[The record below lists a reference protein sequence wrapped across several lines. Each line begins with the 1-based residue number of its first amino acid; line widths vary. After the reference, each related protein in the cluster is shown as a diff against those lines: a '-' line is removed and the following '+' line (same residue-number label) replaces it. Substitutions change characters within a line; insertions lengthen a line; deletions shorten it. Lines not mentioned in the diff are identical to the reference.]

1 MKRLFRILILLSIFI
16 LAGCSLIKSD
26 QSENAAQ
33 DPLAGTAW
41 VLVKL
46 NGELPAEGTVLTLS
60 FTDGNL
66 GGSAGCNSFGGAY
79 QVSGSQLTTGEIAST
94 LMACMD
100 SGVMTQESLYLSL
113 LGAAQTFTLTDSE
126 LRISSLDGGEL
137 VFIRQE

>member
-1 MKRLFRILILLSIFI
+1 MKRFFQIFILLSILV

-26 QSENAAQ
+26 SSENAVE

-46 NGELPAEGTVLTLS
+46 NGELPVEGTVLTLS

-79 QVSGSQLTTGEIAST
+79 KVSGDQLKTGEIAST
-94 LMACMD
+94 LMACID
-100 SGVMTQESLYLSL
+100 SGVMNQESLYLSL
-113 LGAAQTFTLTDSE
+113 LGAAQTFTLSDSE
-126 LRISSLDGGEL
+126 LRISSSDGGEL